1 MRKDADFLA
10 LFEPYG
16 NVKSAKLLPAVPD
29 ASILG
34 EIGFVTFDSKE
45 DAQRA
50 MDALNTS
57 GPRGR
62 DKRILIVDWALI
74 SKKKKTKLNVF

>member
-29 ASILG
+29 AIILG
-34 EIGFVTFDSKE
+34 EIGFVTFDSK
-45 DAQRA
+45 
-50 MDALNTS
+50 
-57 GPRGR
+57 GP
-62 DKRILIVDWALI
+62 
-74 SKKKKTKLNVF
+74 T